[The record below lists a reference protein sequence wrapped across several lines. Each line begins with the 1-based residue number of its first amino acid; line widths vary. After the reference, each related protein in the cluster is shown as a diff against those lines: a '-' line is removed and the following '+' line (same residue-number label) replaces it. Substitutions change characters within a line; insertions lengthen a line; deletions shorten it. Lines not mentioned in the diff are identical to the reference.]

1 MVGSLTSFELDMR
14 LQSVTSTLVGAVL
27 ALVVSAPGGL
37 AQPVPGTT
45 TPAAQTS
52 ADKPAPT
59 DPLGRTTPRG
69 TVLGFLTAARKG
81 ENELARQYLDTR
93 LSGKPAEDL
102 AHQLFVVLD
111 AKLPARLT
119 LISDVPEGSRSNP
132 LRPDQDLVGTVASAG
147 SQIPVLVERIRRPK
161 EEPIWLFS
169 STTLDSI
176 PSLYQE
182 VSTKDYSAFLPEFL
196 KGARVRRFHLGEWL
210 IVLLTIPIAY
220 FATGLLNR
228 LLVPLARP
236 IWRRLL
242 GDAGSQ
248 IHTVLPVPARLLLL
262 SLLGRW
268 LLSALSLSLLVR
280 QFWSNVAR
288 MLTIVTVVWLL
299 IVIAGK
305 VEQYLQRRIPSAN
318 FAAAQS
324 LLRLSRRAVEL
335 LFVFAGLLAMLR
347 HFGVD
352 PTPALAGLGVGGI
365 AVALAAQKTLENVI
379 AGASLIFDQAVRVGD
394 SLKMGEIVGTV
405 DHIGLRS
412 TRIRTLDR
420 TVVSV
425 PNGQIANASLET
437 LSARDKFWFHPVVT
451 LRYETTPDQL
461 RVVLDGIRTMLET
474 HPAVDPK
481 SIRVRFVRLGA
492 FSLDVEGVAYLS
504 ARDWDHF
511 LEIQEQLLFGI
522 TEIVERAGTGIAFP
536 SQTMYV
542 ADPQG
547 ALAARPAS
555 DRSSREAGTPTA
567 P

>member
-1 MVGSLTSFELDMR
+1 MPLQSLTR
-14 LQSVTSTLVGAVL
+14 TLLRAVL
-27 ALVVSAPGGL
+27 ALVVSAPGVL
-37 AQPVPGTT
+37 AQPVPGAAAA
-45 TPAAQTS
+45 AAQTS
-52 ADKPAPT
+52 AAEPAPP
-59 DPLGRTTPRG
+59 DPLGRSTPRG
-69 TVLGFLTAARKG
+69 TALGFLNAARKG

-93 LSGKPAEDL
+93 LSGKQAEDL

-119 LISDVPEGSRSNP
+119 LISDAPEGSRSNP
-132 LRPDQDLVGTVASAG
+132 LRPDQDVVGTVTG
-147 SQIPVLVERIRRPK
+147 EGGPIPILVERIRRTK

-182 VSTKDYSAFLPEFL
+182 VSTREYSAYLPDFL
-196 KGARVRRFHLGEWL
+196 KGARARGLRLGEWL
-210 IVLLTIPIAY
+210 SVLLAIPIAY
-220 FATGLLNR
+220 IATGLLNR
-228 LLVPLARP
+228 LLVPLVRP
-236 IWRRLL
+236 IWRRFL
-242 GDAGSQ
+242 GDGGRQ
-248 IHTVLPVPARLLLL
+248 VQTVLPVPARLLLL

-268 LLSALSLSLLVR
+268 LLSSLSLSLLVR
-280 QFWSNVAR
+280 EFWSNVAR
-288 MLTIVTVVWLL
+288 MVTIVTVVWLL

-305 VEQYLQRRIPSAN
+305 VEQYVQRRIPSSNA
-318 FAAAQS
+318 AAAQS

-335 LFVFAGLLAMLR
+335 LFVFAGLLATLR

-394 SLKMGEIVGTV
+394 FLKMGDIVGTV

-437 LSARDKFWFHPVVT
+437 ISARDKFWFHPVVT
-451 LRYETTPDQL
+451 LRYETTSAQL
-461 RVVLDGIRTMLET
+461 RAVLDGIRNMLET
-474 HPAVDPK
+474 HAAVDRR

-492 FSLDVEGVAYLS
+492 FSLDVEGVAYLD

-511 LEIQEQLLFGI
+511 LELQEQLLFGI

-547 ALAARPAS
+547 ALAAKPAI
-555 DRSSREAGTPTA
+555 DRSSREAATPTT
-567 P
+567 

>member
-1 MVGSLTSFELDMR
+1 MSFTLEMRLKSLTPTL
-14 LQSVTSTLVGAVL
+14 LSVVL
-27 ALVVSAPGGL
+27 ALVVSAPGVL
-37 AQPVPGTT
+37 AQPAPGATA
-45 TPAAQTS
+45 PAAQPS
-52 ADKPAPT
+52 AAEPAPQ
-59 DPLGRTTPRG
+59 DPLGRSTPRG
-69 TVLGFLTAARKG
+69 TVLGFLNAARKG

-93 LSGKPAEDL
+93 LSGKLAEDL

-111 AKLPARLT
+111 TKLPARLT
-119 LISDVPEGSRSNP
+119 LISDAPEGSRSNP
-132 LRPDQDLVGTVASAG
+132 LQSDQDVVGTVTG
-147 SQIPVLVERIRRPK
+147 EGGPIPILVERIRRPK

-182 VSTKDYSAFLPEFL
+182 VPTREDSAFLPEFL
-196 KGARVRRFHLGEWL
+196 KGAGVGRFRLGEWL
-210 IVLLTIPIAY
+210 IVLLAIPIAY
-220 FATGLLNR
+220 FAMGLLNR

-236 IWRRLL
+236 IWRRVL

-248 IHTVLPVPARLLLL
+248 VRTALPVPARLLLL

-268 LLSALSLSLLVR
+268 LLSSLSLSLLVR
-280 QFWSNVAR
+280 QFWSNVAS
-288 MLTIVTVVWLL
+288 MVTIVTVVWLL

-305 VEQYLQRRIPSAN
+305 VEQYVQRRIPSAN

-335 LFVFAGLLAMLR
+335 LFVFAGLLATLR

-451 LRYETTPDQL
+451 LRYETTPEQL
-461 RVVLDGIRTMLET
+461 RIVLDGIRSMLET
-474 HPAVDPK
+474 QPAVDPK
-481 SIRVRFVRLGA
+481 SIRVRFIRLGA
-492 FSLDVEGVAYLS
+492 FSLDVEGVAYLY

-511 LEIQEQLLFGI
+511 LELQEQLLFGI

-542 ADPQG
+542 AERQD
-547 ALAARPAS
+547 AVAARAAIESP
-555 DRSSREAGTPTA
+555 REAGTPTT
-567 P
+567 